1 MQCALSTGPNT
12 PPRSAPLALRGGV
25 SHARAERDTVPFAA
39 RHMPRPADPF
49 AARLHAIPRAI
60 RPLQH
65 ATVRLFRRY
74 FERAP
79 GWVLLTTTGRKTGLP
94 REVLLPCERT
104 PDAIVVISTYGRRS
118 DWIRNLERQP
128 AVRVTAAGWILA
140 ATAEVVD
147 DVGAKRALVTQYPFF
162 APWPMDPINW
172 LHRTL
177 LRPLT
182 VAFLRWWVRRRPI
195 VVIRLRTDGR

>member
-1 MQCALSTGPNT
+1 MPHAHHR
-12 PPRSAPLALRGGV
+12 PREA
-25 SHARAERDTVPFAA
+25 
-39 RHMPRPADPF
+39 F
-49 AARLHAIPRAI
+49 AARLHVVPRAI
-60 RPLQH
+60 RPIQH
-65 ATVRLFRRY
+65 AIVRIFRRY

-104 PDAIVVISTYGRRS
+104 ADAIIVISTYDRRS

-128 AVRVTAAGWILA
+128 AVRVTAAGWVLS

-147 DVGAKRALVTQYPFF
+147 DVEAKRALVTQYPFF
-162 APWPMDPINW
+162 VPLPLGPLNW
-172 LHRTL
+172 LHRTV

-182 VAFLRWWVRRRPI
+182 VVLLRWWVRGRPM
-195 VVIRLRTDGR
+195 VVIRLR